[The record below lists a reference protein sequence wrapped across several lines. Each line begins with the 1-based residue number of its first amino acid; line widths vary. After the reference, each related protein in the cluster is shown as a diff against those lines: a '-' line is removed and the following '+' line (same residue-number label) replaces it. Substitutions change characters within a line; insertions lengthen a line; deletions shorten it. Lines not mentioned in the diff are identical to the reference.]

1 MATQNPGMVSR
12 APRRTLSGM
21 SARTPE
27 EVHAL
32 LEAAMNA
39 RDADAFAAVFEPN
52 GTMIAPPHGEVVRGR
67 TAIRASVEPMLGNTA
82 EIEVVGKLEADGLA
96 LTHARWQL
104 GEMSGYGT
112 IVSRRQPDGGWLI
125 VLDNPLSFARDDPHD
140 RHLLT

>member
-1 MATQNPGMVSR
+1 MVSR
-12 APRRTLSGM
+12 APRRTLSDM

-32 LEAAMNA
+32 LEAALNA
-39 RDADAFAAVFEPN
+39 RDPDAFAAVFEPDAV
-52 GTMIAPPHGEVVRGR
+52 MIAPPHGEVIRGR
-67 TAIRASVEPMLGNTA
+67 TAIRASVEPMMGTTG
-82 EIEVVGKLEADGLA
+82 EIEVVGKLEANGLA
-96 LTHARWQL
+96 LTHARWRL

-112 IVSRRQPDGGWLI
+112 IVSRRQPDGSWLI